1 MLHVEIVTPS
11 RIAWTGE
18 ATEIQVPGAA
28 GEMGVLDGHAML
40 LAVTRAGVVRV
51 SQEGGTHEDMVVGP
65 GFAEVTPLG
74 VTLLVDLVEGAS
86 GVDKGQAQKDLADAE
101 AALADAQH
109 GTDGWREAEY
119 QAEMARA
126 RLSV

>member
-18 ATEIQVPGAA
+18 AVEVQVPGAQ
-28 GEMGVLDGHAML
+28 GELGALDGHAML

-51 SQEGGTHEDMVVGP
+51 SKEGGQEEDLVVGP

-74 VTLLVDLVEGAS
+74 VTLLVDRVEPGS
-86 GVDKGQAQKDLADAE
+86 QVDKAQAQKDLDAAE
-101 AALADAQH
+101 KILAHSQD
-109 GTDGWREAEY
+109 GTDEWREAEY
-119 QAEMARA
+119 QVELSRA